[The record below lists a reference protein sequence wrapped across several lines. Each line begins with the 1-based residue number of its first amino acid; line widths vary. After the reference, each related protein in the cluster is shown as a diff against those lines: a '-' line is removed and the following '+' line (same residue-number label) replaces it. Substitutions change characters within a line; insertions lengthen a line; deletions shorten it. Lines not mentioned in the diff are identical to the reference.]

1 MAYTQTYN
9 REAYEPPPKGA
20 VQRTGGGPLLRRASF
35 GRLSIKNL
43 YKRLVAQRL
52 CNCLQNN
59 GWGFDSLLIC
69 INTKKDILRRYK
81 YGTRV
86 YHRKRH
92 KMRGAVL
99 YYRSKARISKELRGG
114 LQNSMHKYID
124 KQ

>member
-1 MAYTQTYN
+1 MRTPLLTSSFC
-9 REAYEPPPKGA
+9 RIVGPPLPPLGGGVRRTGGKGA
-20 VQRTGGGPLLRRASF
+20 V
-35 GRLSIKNL
+35 RLSIKNL